1 MDAALGH
8 LVFSMKYDVI
18 GDQEHLRL
26 MLRYSFLLSLSL
38 TCFLHHL
45 WFYSAEFS
53 FIITALDFTP
63 LPLHHLPLSHFV
75 FSYFCFSL
83 IFCLHCLFLHRICNS
98 PITLLFCFLCMY
110 WQFEKYTH
118 WVFFLHA
125 SLDTFSF
132 CSKITLNQ
140 GKMSQSKVAFSVPP
154 IQSVVLTGCLS
165 YNKCSLLQS
174 PVIINT

>member
-45 WFYSAEFS
+45 WFYSPEFS

-63 LPLHHLPLSHFV
+63 LLLHHLPLSHFV

-98 PITLLFCFLCMY
+98 PNNSPYLFSLHVLTVSKIHLLSTEYFFTCLTGY
-110 WQFEKYTH
+110 I
-118 WVFFLHA
+118 FFLFKNNFK
-125 SLDTFSF
+125 SRENVTE
-132 CSKITLNQ
+132 Q
-140 GKMSQSKVAFSVPP
+140 GS
-154 IQSVVLTGCLS
+154 ILS
-165 YNKCSLLQS
+165 SPNTVSGSHRLPQLCILKCNRQ
-174 PVIINT
+174 

>member
-26 MLRYSFLLSLSL
+26 MLRYSFLLSL

-45 WFYSAEFS
+45 WFYSPAFS

-75 FSYFCFSL
+75 FIFLFVTYFLSSLPFLTPNLQQSNNPPFLFSL
-83 IFCLHCLFLHRICNS
+83 HVLTVSKIHLLSTEYFFTCLTGYIFFLFKNNFKSRKNVTEQGSILSSPSTVSGSHRFASVMHFKMQS
-98 PITLLFCFLCMY
+98 PIIM
-110 WQFEKYTH
+110 
-118 WVFFLHA
+118 
-125 SLDTFSF
+125 
-132 CSKITLNQ
+132 
-140 GKMSQSKVAFSVPP
+140 
-154 IQSVVLTGCLS
+154 
-165 YNKCSLLQS
+165 
-174 PVIINT
+174 NT